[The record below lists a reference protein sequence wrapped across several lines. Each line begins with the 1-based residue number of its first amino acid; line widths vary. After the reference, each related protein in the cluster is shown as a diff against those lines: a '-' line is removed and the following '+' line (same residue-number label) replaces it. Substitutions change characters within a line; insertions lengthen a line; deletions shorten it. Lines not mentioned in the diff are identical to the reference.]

1 MQCNDAY
8 PSDYEE
14 TWHPV
19 LAASVG
25 NPVWAN
31 EIRELVADPDRL
43 RNLVDADEAGRENP
57 RSRGARS
64 EHPGSPPPPRTPSA
78 GRIPEP
84 RTGRRG
90 RGFLPGTTAL
100 LERRVERVSRSP
112 RTAWRAADLAAG
124 DMTSFLAPRRASAR
138 RLQAIRSD
146 FFAAELPPLARG
158 EVVDP

>member
-31 EIRELVADPDRL
+31 EIRELLADPDRL

-64 EHPGSPPPPRTPSA
+64 EHPGSPPPARTPPRA
-78 GRIPEP
+78 GSLSPEP
-84 RTGRRG
+84 
-90 RGFLPGTTAL
+90 
-100 LERRVERVSRSP
+100 
-112 RTAWRAADLAAG
+112 AAG
-124 DMTSFLAPRRASAR
+124 AVASCLAPRHCWSGGWSGSAGARERPGER
-138 RLQAIRSD
+138 R
-146 FFAAELPPLARG
+146 
-158 EVVDP
+158 